1 MLFSIGDTT
10 VMFIVIPACSV
21 FDSNEC
27 VSGGIVNVFQYS
39 IEFQGRN
46 IFVNNI
52 GPVLQVCMCGH
63 YVRMCFCG
71 CACYIKSPSIL
82 NFLGLQGNRRYF
94 W

>member
-63 YVRMCFCG
+63 Y
-71 CACYIKSPSIL
+71 ACVSVSVHVTSNLPA
-82 NFLGLQGNRRYF
+82 FLIF
-94 W
+94 